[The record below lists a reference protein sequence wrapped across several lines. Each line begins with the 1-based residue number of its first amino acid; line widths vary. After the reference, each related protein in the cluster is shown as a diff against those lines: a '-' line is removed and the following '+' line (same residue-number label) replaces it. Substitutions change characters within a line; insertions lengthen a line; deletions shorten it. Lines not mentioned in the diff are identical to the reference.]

1 MSLPSEEREPEHV
14 HPYQTN
20 RFAVHRGALRFR
32 IAGRERVVAAGEEVS
47 IPPGTP
53 HHFWVEGSEPAEYR
67 QEFEP
72 ALNTEAFFE
81 ALFGLAQAGR
91 LSRSGMPPVLLL
103 GVFGQ
108 SFWSTVRLT
117 RPPIWVQW
125 FTFAVLGPLGRLLG
139 QRLPSARDPAFGSGW
154 RIGEETLPEGRDSRL
169 SLITLDMWW
178 RSDIWWRK

>member
-1 MSLPSEEREPEHV
+1 MAQIGQKIVNPRTGQRVRFLEIASASGGARLVLECLSPPSAEREPEHV

-20 RFAVHRGALRFR
+20 RFALHRGALRFR
-32 IAGRERVVAAGEEVS
+32 IAGLERVVAAGEEVS

-53 HHFWVEGSEPAEYR
+53 HHFWVQGSEPAEYR

-91 LSRSGMPPVLLL
+91 SSRSGMPPVLLL

-108 SFWSTVRLT
+108 TFWSTVRVM
-117 RPPIWVQW
+117 RPPIWAQRL
-125 FTFAVLGPLGRLLG
+125 TYGLLGPLGRLLG
-139 QRLPSARDPAFGSGW
+139 QRLPSVP
-154 RIGEETLPEGRDSRL
+154 
-169 SLITLDMWW
+169 
-178 RSDIWWRK
+178 